1 MYPEF
6 RTRPIPFVDP
16 LRSAAMVAPH
26 AVVAMSGEDFLTTH
40 VPAPMRARGATAVRA
55 AARGDGTRHTRMAMA
70 RYDGDN
76 ALNVRSCTTG
86 QVYRFTHPGAVVTID
101 AADISLMKRID
112 LVTVLS

>member
-16 LRSAAMVAPH
+16 LRSAAMASACPADRVVDAPRLN
-26 AVVAMSGEDFLTTH
+26 A
-40 VPAPMRARGATAVRA
+40 APMPVRSRSATAVRA
-55 AARGDGTRHTRMAMA
+55 AARADGTRHTRLALA

-76 ALNVRSCTTG
+76 ALNVRSCATG
-86 QVYRFTHPGAVVTID
+86 QVYRFTHPGSVVTID

-112 LVTVLS
+112 QVTVLS